1 MSRQMSSGMLTAIQA
16 GLLRPAVFVQA
27 QFLTG
32 TVFIWTGYGTIT
44 WNSQNWSG
52 IGDLLSISTIEEGA
66 TVDARG
72 ILISLSGI
80 NNSLLADCLQEF
92 QVGAPVVVYLGLFN
106 NASPPGLIDTPVVS
120 WAGRMDQA
128 TVDVGADQA
137 IISIAVESKLL
148 LNNVGVDRRYSA
160 DDSAI
165 LGSQDLS
172 FRFVTSFY
180 GQSLTWGRSPTAA
193 IIPAPH

>member
-80 NNSLLADCLQEF
+80 NNALLADCLQEF

-106 NASPPGLIDTPVVS
+106 NASPPGLIDAPVVS

-165 LGSQDLS
+165 LGSGDQA
-172 FRFVTSFY
+172 FRFVTSFAA
-180 GQSLTWGRSPTAA
+180 QSLTWGRVPTAA
-193 IIPAPH
+193 VIPAPH

>member
-1 MSRQMSSGMLTAIQA
+1 MSRQMSSGMLAAIQA
-16 GLLRPAVFVQA
+16 GLLRPAVFVQS

-80 NNSLLADCLQEF
+80 NNALLADCLQEF

-148 LNNVGVDRRYSA
+148 LNNVGVDRRFSS

-165 LGSQDLS
+165 DSSGDLA
-172 FRFVTSFY
+172 FRFTTSFA
-180 GQSLTWGRSPTAA
+180 GQSLTWGRVPTAA
-193 IIPAPH
+193 VIPAPH